1 MSPLNLIVG
10 LVENAKTAFQ
20 ASFLTGRICKTLLT
34 GLIASFLLTACAT
47 TTNAPY
53 HGVITKNIGK
63 GNLSDVVIEYVKPI
77 VFRNSTPRSPG
88 SETGSSGDREIPEVM
103 PIRWKTADGS
113 IHSVQVPLK
122 KKLNYASGGLSAVEI
137 WFADDKVEVY
147 EITRSGSQR
156 EFRHSRRIY
165 PE

>member
-1 MSPLNLIVG
+1 MSHLNLIVG
-10 LVENAKTAFQ
+10 LVEKAKTAFQ
-20 ASFLTGRICKTLLT
+20 ASFLTERMFKTLLM

-53 HGVITKNIGK
+53 HGVITKNVGK

-103 PIRWKTADGS
+103 PIRWKTADGRS
-113 IHSVQVPLK
+113 HSVMVPLK
-122 KKLNYASGGLSAVEI
+122 KKLNYANGGLWAIEI
-137 WFADDKVEVY
+137 RFADDLVEVY
-147 EITRSGSQR
+147 EITASGSRR
-156 EFRHSRRIY
+156 EINHFRRIY